1 MDGAG
6 DLPASSILTRG
17 PSPGLPVVLEGVFP
31 GRMVLV
37 PCNRH
42 PESSQVWYN
51 CHFRLVRMT
60 KVVGEK
66 QPLTNSCDHP
76 AADGVRPQAVGTTA
90 QPYTASRPAFVV
102 AAVRKSAEEVPL
114 RFIDVLRFAPDIVR
128 SQPRTASL
136 LSGNSVL
143 RADFIRIRYC
153 GSVAAEALRR
163 DLHPDLLR
171 EFHRLRPRAPK
182 WPTGGARASNGQNSL
197 PLSSPGR
204 N

>member
-1 MDGAG
+1 MDGAD

-90 QPYTASRPAFVV
+90 QPYTAGRPAPSRLTSAIRSDLQISSRHLASRARTPDGSRVRQFRPRRDRGIMRPEIM
-102 AAVRKSAEEVPL
+102 AVQA
-114 RFIDVLRFAPDIVR
+114 RFAIGCQSASSDSEAPVHALLETDGCASYLPEPA
-128 SQPRTASL
+128 SQGHA
-136 LSGNSVL
+136 
-143 RADFIRIRYC
+143 
-153 GSVAAEALRR
+153 
-163 DLHPDLLR
+163 
-171 EFHRLRPRAPK
+171 RPF
-182 WPTGGARASNGQNSL
+182 SE
-197 PLSSPGR
+197 
-204 N
+204 